1 MSKEKEKIMDN
12 KKFVV
17 ELLGT
22 FALVFI
28 GAGAAAMG
36 AGGLVG
42 VALASGLVVAT
53 LVYLHGDISG
63 SHINPAVTLAIVI
76 AGKMTSKE
84 AVSYWIAQFMGG
96 ALGATALF
104 FIFGNAD
111 NGLGATVLAEGIGP
125 LQGFLLE
132 MLLTFFLANAYLQG
146 LIKGNAGNFAGF
158 AIGMTVVLAIL
169 MGAPL
174 TGASLNPARTFG
186 PALFTGTMNIF
197 WIYLLGAA
205 AGGTLAALFYRFIE
219 QD

>member
-1 MSKEKEKIMDN
+1 MDN

-53 LVYLHGDISG
+53 LVYLHGHISG

-96 ALGATALF
+96 ALGAAALF

-111 NGLGATVLAEGIGP
+111 NGLGATVLAEGVGP

-146 LIKGNAGNFAGF
+146 LVKGNAGNFAGF

-197 WIYLLGAA
+197 WIYLLGTA
-205 AGGTLAALFYRFIE
+205 AGGTLAALFYKFTE